1 MMRPA
6 EPRDTPADTSA
17 HAHRNT
23 SAASRREALN
33 DAVTKDV
40 ARIEKG
46 ERERRSVLGYTV
58 FMGTIAGLFVLPV
71 VGGAYLGRWLD
82 GLAEGYSVRWTVS
95 LILLGVVIGGINVY
109 RYLEEHP

>member
-1 MMRPA
+1 MMPPSSPRNAPENKPA
-6 EPRDTPADTSA
+6 EFRQ
-17 HAHRNT
+17 
-23 SAASRREALN
+23 EALN
-33 DAVTKDV
+33 DAVDKDV

-82 GLAEGYSVRWTVS
+82 GLADGYSVRWTVS
-95 LILLGVVIGGINVY
+95 LILLGVIIGGVNVY